1 MVDNTKVIPEEIVD
15 INLDKVIV
23 NVVKVNKA
31 VVVL

>member
-15 INLDKVIV
+15 INSDKVIV